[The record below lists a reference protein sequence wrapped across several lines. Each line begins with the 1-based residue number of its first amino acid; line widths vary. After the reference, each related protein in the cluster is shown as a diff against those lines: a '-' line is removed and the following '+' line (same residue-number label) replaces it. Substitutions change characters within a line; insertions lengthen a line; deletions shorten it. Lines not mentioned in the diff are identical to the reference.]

1 MRPSNPWQRLLRQA
15 CKALIC
21 TALGLLCWL
30 PFEVPAAQADT
41 LNTQDTPEYQQLTG
55 ELSSLQA
62 KGTSLTA
69 AQNQR
74 LVDLQQLEAAIA
86 SANDRATISNASAHN
101 LGIFARY
108 KKEPAEQPASF
119 YVLGPGHQSDDDYEV
134 LALYVPPQIDLSW
147 GEQAGQPGVSSPR
160 VVRVL
165 PGEELEVAEG
175 GEATAAAELTSYQ
188 LSLPAFALET
198 QDVQLAS
205 IPRLSQDDLDAQAET
220 APVD

>member
-1 MRPSNPWQRLLRQA
+1 MGPFDSWQRLLRQA
-15 CKALIC
+15 CRVLLG
-21 TALGLLCWL
+21 TVLGLLCWL
-30 PFEVPAAQADT
+30 SSDVPSANADA
-41 LNTQDTPEYQQLTG
+41 LKTQDTPEYQQLTS

-62 KGTSLTA
+62 KGANLSA
-69 AQNQR
+69 AQSQR

-86 SANDRATISNASAHN
+86 NANDRATISNSSAHN

-108 KKEPAEQPASF
+108 KKEPADQPASF
-119 YVLGPGHQSDDDYEV
+119 YVLGPGHQSDDDYEA

-147 GEQAGQPGVSSPR
+147 GEQAGQPGVPSPR

-175 GEATAAAELTSYQ
+175 VEATVAEFTTYQ

-198 QDVQLAS
+198 QDAQLAS
-205 IPRLSQDDLDAQAET
+205 IPRLSQEDLDAQAET

>member
-1 MRPSNPWQRLLRQA
+1 MRPSVLWQRLVRQA
-15 CKALIC
+15 CTAMLC

-30 PFEVPAAQADT
+30 SPGVPAAQADA
-41 LNTQDTPEYQQLTG
+41 LNTVDTPEYQQLTS
-55 ELSSLQA
+55 ELSGLQA

-69 AQNQR
+69 AQSQR
-74 LVDLQQLEAAIA
+74 LADLQQLEAAIA
-86 SANDRATISNASAHN
+86 GANDRATISNASTHN

-147 GEQAGQPGVSSPR
+147 GEQAGQSGVSSPR

-175 GEATAAAELTSYQ
+175 TEAPEAQFTTYE

-198 QDVQLAS
+198 QDAQLAS